1 MCTPGSSEEAGGSA
15 VARQKKKGR
24 SQEENRRQVRRG
36 GDEGE
41 SLKKREMHLFGGLG
55 ARKQKA
61 PSEVAS
67 KAKEAL
73 STLACDDEQKHVAKA
88 EEELSKQVHC
98 MKATL
103 CGESGASACS
113 GGPAALVDELVQRD
127 VVADFC
133 TKLALVDFEA
143 RKDLVTVFGA
153 LLRHETPSSVSET
166 IFPAAD
172 FLNERPK
179 LLEHLVEEYENADT
193 ALNAG
198 AMLREAFRH
207 EALTAVVLFS
217 PYFANFFRYIE
228 LPSFEVASDAFTT
241 FKEAL
246 TRHKQLASRFL
257 SERHEDFFSSYN
269 RLLRS
274 ENYVTRRQSVKLLGE
289 LLLDK
294 ANHDAMLRY
303 IADVHNLQLVMNLL
317 KDSSRSIEFEAF
329 HIFKVFVANPN
340 KPKEVH
346 HILVR
351 NKDKLLRYLDDFQN
365 DRDDQQFT
373 EEKAAVTRFLGD
385 LQPTN
390 SSSGTAA
397 AG

>member
-1 MCTPGSSEEAGGSA
+1 M
-15 VARQKKKGR
+15 
-24 SQEENRRQVRRG
+24 N
-36 GDEGE
+36 
-41 SLKKREMHLFGGLG
+41 LLGLSG
-55 ARKQKA
+55 RKQRT
-61 PSEVAS
+61 PESVAL

-73 STLACDDEQKHVAKA
+73 SALAVEEEEKPVQRA

-103 CGESGASACS
+103 CGDSAGKAQRAS
-113 GGPAALVDELVQRD
+113 GGPTTLVEELVLKE
-127 VVADFC
+127 VIADFC

-153 LLRHETPSSVSET
+153 ILRHESSHEKKDSSSEPA
-166 IFPAAD
+166 FPATE
-172 FLNERPK
+172 FLRTRPK

-207 EALTAVVLFS
+207 ESLAELVIFS
-217 PYFANFFRYIE
+217 PYFSNFFRYIE

-246 TRHKQLASRFL
+246 TRNKHLASRFL
-257 SERHEDFFSSYN
+257 NERHDDFFSSYN

-294 ANHDAMLRY
+294 ANHAAMLRY

-329 HIFKVFVANPN
+329 HIFKVFVANPH

-346 HILVR
+346 HILMK

-385 LQPTN
+385 LQPMESN
-390 SSSGTAA
+390 STVNNDSSTASTSNGNA
-397 AG
+397 LE